1 MSILLCLPPLTVKGD
16 LGLCLLGTRRG
27 DTQTTRKTAAVI
39 AGDRFWK
46 VSAAEPPRLSGGA
59 WGRIS
64 KLKLAWPVWCG
75 FVCQGEMRSKKLRLR
90 SVSGPRLE

>member
-1 MSILLCLPPLTVKGD
+1 MSILLCLGLLTVRGD
-16 LGLCLLGTRRG
+16 LVLCLLGSRRG
-27 DTQTTRKTAAVI
+27 DTQTTRKSDAVM
-39 AGDRFWK
+39 AGDRFCK

-64 KLKLAWPVWCG
+64 KLKLTWPVWRG
-75 FVCQGEMRSKKLRLR
+75 FVCQREMRSKKMRLR